1 MIYVAPYAGAWIEI
15 PAWCYWSTPQ
25 KSLPTR
31 ERGLKLAHGSL
42 VQKRFGVAPY
52 AGAWI
57 EIAHMEGDNEKF
69 LSLPTQERGL
79 KFQCS
84 DILLCLFDVA
94 PYAGAWIE
102 ILVRSCRFRQ
112 QEGRSLRGSVDW
124 NVSQSQR
131 WYNSAM
137 SLPTRE
143 RGLKSRPSR
152 IWQLPRRRRSLRGS
166 VDWNKIVV

>member
-1 MIYVAPYAGAWIEI
+1 M
-15 PAWCYWSTPQ
+15 
-25 KSLPTR
+25 
-31 ERGLKLAHGSL
+31 KLAHGSL

-112 QEGRSLRGSVDW
+112 QEGRSLRGSVD
-124 NVSQSQR
+124 
-131 WYNSAM
+131 
-137 SLPTRE
+137 
-143 RGLKSRPSR
+143 
-152 IWQLPRRRRSLRGS
+152 
-166 VDWNKIVV
+166 

>member
-1 MIYVAPYAGAWIEI
+1 M
-15 PAWCYWSTPQ
+15 
-25 KSLPTR
+25 
-31 ERGLKLAHGSL
+31 KLAHGSL

-102 ILVRSCRFRQ
+102 IFQLVSS
-112 QEGRSLRGSVDW
+112 GLGSV
-124 NVSQSQR
+124 R
-131 WYNSAM
+131 

-143 RGLKSRPSR
+143 RGLK
-152 IWQLPRRRRSLRGS
+152 
-166 VDWNKIVV
+166 